1 MTSPG
6 ASRNH
11 QEPNATTPI
20 PEHYTI
26 GDRLNW
32 DALWVV
38 VRLWTELPFW
48 LMVDNTTMA
57 VTYEGHEFQIAI
69 HDDYYELFFGEST
82 DSRMSVGYCG
92 PRKKHEDLPQA
103 VKEAMAARPD
113 GPYMWRKCKTYL
125 KVESRCNGDVWNAA
139 GEVEVPRANEASL
152 YLSELCR
159 AHIPVINTLLKAYR
173 LSTYDYFAFEV
184 SPWDVPHWCI
194 ERDGHSRTST
204 LVSYREWD
212 GKPVIF
218 KSIDLSEKPEVYKLI
233 EANDLRT
240 QISIVATA
248 GEVELLDGLNLME
261 RGDYSGA
268 VRRVTTAI
276 EVIVEAV
283 AGKAVEAASGKP
295 AAEKFLKDTRMR
307 FDERVK
313 RYQKLTGRNA
323 PATLLKTLK
332 ETRDLRHK
340 IVHGGYRIGPGERGQ
355 AQKAVDT
362 GRWLFNW
369 FENDDARRD
378 VREKRIAFR
387 SLGRD
392 LTAGMFSPK
401 ITPDGVLLSP
411 IQAAPGFGCPPK
423 K

>member
-1 MTSPG
+1 MTSLRAAG
-6 ASRNH
+6 KT
-11 QEPNATTPI
+11 QLPNATTQI

-32 DALWVV
+32 DAPWIK

-57 VTYEGHEFQIAI
+57 VTYEGHEFQFSI
-69 HDDYYELFFGEST
+69 HDNYYQLFFGECT
-82 DSRMSVGYCG
+82 DSRASVGYCG
-92 PRKKHEDLPQA
+92 PRKKDEDLPPS
-103 VKEAMAARPD
+103 VKEAMATRPG

-125 KVESRCNGDVWNAA
+125 KVESRCNEDVWNAA
-139 GEVEVPRANEASL
+139 GEGEIPRVNEAKL
-152 YLSELCR
+152 YFSELCR
-159 AHIPVINTLLKAYR
+159 AHIPVINALIRAYR

-194 ERDGHSRTST
+194 ERDGHSKTST
-204 LVSYREWD
+204 LVSYRDWD

-218 KSIDLSEKPEVYKLI
+218 KSLDMSQEPEVYKLI
-233 EANDLRT
+233 DANVLRN
-240 QISIVATA
+240 QISLVATA
-248 GEVELLDGLNLME
+248 GEFELLDALNLME

-268 VRRVTTAI
+268 VRRVATAI

-323 PATLLKTLK
+323 PTTSLKTLK

-340 IVHGGYRIGPGERGQ
+340 IVHGGYRIGPGEHGK
-355 AQKAVDT
+355 AQKAVDS

-369 FENDDARRD
+369 FENDAKRRD
-378 VREKRIAFR
+378 VREKRIAVR

-392 LTAGMFSPK
+392 LTAGVFSPK
-401 ITPDGVLLSP
+401 ITPDGVMLSP
-411 IQAAPGFGCPPK
+411 IPTTPGFGGSPK

>member
-1 MTSPG
+1 MTSLETAG
-6 ASRNH
+6 K
-11 QEPNATTPI
+11 QVPNATTHI

-32 DALWVV
+32 DAPWIK

-57 VTYEGHEFQIAI
+57 VTYEGHEFQFSI
-69 HDDYYELFFGEST
+69 HDNYYELFFGECT
-82 DSRMSVGYCG
+82 DSRMLVGYCG
-92 PRKKHEDLPQA
+92 PRKEHEDLPPA
-103 VKEAMAARPD
+103 VKEAMATRPD

-125 KVESRCNGDVWNAA
+125 KVESRCNEDVWNAA
-139 GEVEVPRANEASL
+139 GEAEIPRVNEAKL

-159 AHIPVINTLLKAYR
+159 AHIPVINTLIRAYR
-173 LSTYDYFAFEV
+173 LSTYDYFAFEI

-204 LVSYREWD
+204 LVSYRDWD

-218 KSIDLSEKPEVYKLI
+218 KSIDMSDEPEVYKLI
-233 EANDLRT
+233 NANDLRS
-240 QISIVATA
+240 QISLIATA
-248 GEVELLDGLNLME
+248 GEFELLDALNLME

-313 RYQKLTGRNA
+313 SYQKLTGRNA
-323 PATLLKTLK
+323 PTTLLKTLK
-332 ETRDLRHK
+332 ETRELRHK
-340 IVHGGYRIGPGERGQ
+340 IVHGGYRIGPGERGK

-378 VREKRIAFR
+378 IREKRIAFR

-392 LTAGMFSPK
+392 LKAGIFSPK
-401 ITPDGVLLSP
+401 ITQDGVVLSP
-411 IQAAPGFGCPPK
+411 IQTTPGFGGSPK